1 MYAAREW
8 PSQQIGASPIR
19 DPYHKSSKARTK
31 DNPDRAVT

>member
-1 MYAAREW
+1 MGAALDW
-8 PSQQIGASPIR
+8 PSQQIGAPPIR